1 MINNYSIENKH
12 IVEKAYRAKSKEEAV
27 AILTEK
33 FPEYANTLFM
43 DDSKSYYT
51 DRIYKWLL
59 SYEEI
64 MLANY
69 STLDSPSRD
78 YLLLKTTEKELKK
91 TNNWLKFF
99 GILTILYVIISIL
112 LFFDQ
117 LLS

>member
-12 IVEKAYRAKSKEEAV
+12 IVEKALKANSKEEAI

-33 FPEYANTLFM
+33 FPEYANTLLLM
-43 DDSKSYYT
+43 DDLHWYGSSIT
-51 DRIYKWLL
+51 KWYL

-69 STLDSPSRD
+69 STLDSTSRD
-78 YLLLKTTEKELKK
+78 YLLLKTTEKGLKK

-99 GILTILYVIISIL
+99 GVLTILSIVFYVLS
-112 LFFDQ
+112 LF
-117 LLS
+117 

>member
-1 MINNYSIENKH
+1 
-12 IVEKAYRAKSKEEAV
+12 
-27 AILTEK
+27 
-33 FPEYANTLFM
+33 M
-43 DDSKSYYT
+43 DDL
-51 DRIYKWLL
+51 DRYENSITRWLL